1 MVKFLIGCGSD
12 VNLQD
17 EHGQTCLLL
26 SCIHGHNELA
36 RVLIEASQAGDT
48 PEQLDID
55 SKDH

>member
-1 MVKFLIGCGSD
+1 MVKFLIGCGAD

-36 RVLIEASQAGDT
+36 KVLIERSFFGDT
-48 PEQLDID
+48 SEPLDVD
-55 SKDH
+55 CKDN